1 MFKYFQQAY
10 LEPLLT
16 IQEYNELDNNFK
28 QFFEPTFL
36 KHYPCKL
43 CTDKCS
49 PEIIA
54 EDGELYFS
62 CDSGFI
68 SLPQKIK
75 ENDITRYKLK
85 LKKVFSNLA
94 EQNNIKPDIKN
105 ISDNC
110 IYIGIDDNQRK
121 YFYLSDLSQKNLAQ
135 RIYSIKE
142 FFVDSSINILITAK
156 ELHLREMEKSFLKEN
171 HCQLAEMEHI
181 IQSGFHI
188 EKHKS
193 QNPLIE
199 IDANKRMINLFGIEI
214 YFGRKL
220 KLFKFLYELALK
232 PQQKVS
238 AEVLS
243 GNKKS
248 GNYDKTPAESARKS
262 KERLIKLLTEELIKN
277 KKDVSLIDCIITQ
290 FNQDGSYCLNLSQ
303 EQVSIIG
310 TFDF

>member
-36 KHYPCKL
+36 KHYPCQL

-75 ENDITRYKLK
+75 EDDITRYKLK

-94 EQNNIKPDIKN
+94 AQNNIKPDIKN

-110 IYIGIDDNQRK
+110 IYIGIDDNRRK
-121 YFYLSDLSQKNLAQ
+121 YFYLSDLSQKNLSPK
-135 RIYSIKE
+135 IYSIKE
-142 FFVDSSINILITAK
+142 FFIDSSINILITAK
-156 ELHLREMEKSFLKEN
+156 GLHLREMEKSFLKEN

-188 EKHKS
+188 EQYKS